1 MKAKSIGRCDTNIST
16 MKMNKKYGII
26 DIGSNSVRGR
36 AFADGKIIYNELFTT
51 RLGSGLANG
60 SELTEKS
67 MQDTVKAI
75 KNLVGGFKK
84 AEVGEIYAF
93 ATEAVRSATNGKNF
107 VGLVKNET
115 GIDVDV
121 VNGDEEGEL
130 ALLGAVGDKDGA
142 VIDVGGAS
150 AEISAVKDKK
160 IIYSHSLPLG
170 AVRLYGKCGD
180 DENKLKNLV
189 DARIVEYGKV
199 PTELDFYAVGGTA
212 TTLAALNMRLDKYDE
227 NKVDGYVLTRAALE
241 KDYALIAAS
250 DRQTR
255 IEKLRIQ
262 EKRADII
269 GCGAYLLLEIMR
281 TFGIEKVTVKESDN
295 LLGYM
300 KKRFLGESYARE

>member
-1 MKAKSIGRCDTNIST
+1 MKN
-16 MKMNKKYGII
+16 YGII
-26 DIGSNSVRGR
+26 DVGSNSVRAR
-36 AFADGKIIYNELFTT
+36 SFADGKILYSGLITT
-51 RLGSGLANG
+51 RLGEGLATG
-60 SELTEKS
+60 DSLTERS
-67 MQDTVKAI
+67 MAATISALKTFI
-75 KNLVGGFKK
+75 
-84 AEVGEIYAF
+84 AELIRSGADEIAAF
-93 ATEAVRSATNGKNF
+93 ATEAVRSAKNGGEF
-107 VGLVKNET
+107 LRRVKSET
-115 GIDVDV
+115 GLEVDLIG
-121 VNGDEEGEL
+121 GDEEGEL

-142 VIDVGGAS
+142 VIDIGGAS

-180 DENKLKNLV
+180 DENKLKELV
-189 DARIVEYGKV
+189 AERIVEYGKV
-199 PTELDFYAVGGTA
+199 PAALDFYAVGGTA
-212 TTLAALNMRLDKYDE
+212 TTLAALDMRLDKYDE
-227 NKVDGYVLTRAALE
+227 NKVDGFVLTRVALE

>member
-1 MKAKSIGRCDTNIST
+1 MKN
-16 MKMNKKYGII
+16 YGII
-26 DIGSNSVRGR
+26 DVGSNSVRAR
-36 AFADGKIIYNELFTT
+36 SCADGKILYSGLITT
-51 RLGSGLANG
+51 RLGEGLATG
-60 SELTEKS
+60 DSLTERSMAATISALQTFIAELIKS
-67 MQDTVKAI
+67 
-75 KNLVGGFKK
+75 G
-84 AEVGEIYAF
+84 AEEIAAF
-93 ATEAVRSATNGKNF
+93 ATEAVRSAKNG
-107 VGLVKNET
+107 GEILLRVKNET
-115 GIDVDV
+115 GLDIDLIG
-121 VNGDEEGEL
+121 GDEEGEL

-142 VIDVGGAS
+142 VIDIGGAS

-212 TTLAALNMRLDKYDE
+212 TTLAALDMRLDKYDE

-241 KDYALIAAS
+241 KDYALIAAA

-255 IEKLRIQ
+255 IEKLHIQ

-269 GCGAYLLLEIMR
+269 GCGAFLLLEIMR

-300 KKRFLGESYARE
+300 KKRFLRESYARE

>member
-1 MKAKSIGRCDTNIST
+1 MKN
-16 MKMNKKYGII
+16 YGII
-26 DIGSNSVRGR
+26 DVGSNSVRAR
-36 AFADGKIIYNELFTT
+36 SFADGKILYSGLITT
-51 RLGSGLANG
+51 RLGEGLATG
-60 SELTEKS
+60 DSLTERSMAATISALQTFIAELIKS
-67 MQDTVKAI
+67 
-75 KNLVGGFKK
+75 G
-84 AEVGEIYAF
+84 AEEIAAF
-93 ATEAVRSATNGKNF
+93 ATEAVRSAQNGGEF
-107 VGLVKNET
+107 LLRVKKET
-115 GIDVDV
+115 GLDIDLIG
-121 VNGDEEGEL
+121 GDEEGEL
-130 ALLGAVGDKDGA
+130 ALLGAVGDNDGA

-180 DENKLKNLV
+180 DEDKLKNLV

-212 TTLAALNMRLDKYDE
+212 TTLAALDMRLDKYDE

-241 KDYALIAAS
+241 KDYALIAAA

>member
-1 MKAKSIGRCDTNIST
+1 MKN
-16 MKMNKKYGII
+16 YGII
-26 DIGSNSVRGR
+26 DVGSNSVRAR
-36 AFADGKIIYNELFTT
+36 SFADGKILYSGLITT
-51 RLGSGLANG
+51 RLGEGLATG
-60 SELTEKS
+60 DSLTERSMAATISALQTFIAELIKS
-67 MQDTVKAI
+67 
-75 KNLVGGFKK
+75 G
-84 AEVGEIYAF
+84 AEEIAAF
-93 ATEAVRSATNGKNF
+93 ATEAVRSAKNGGKF
-107 VGLVKNET
+107 LLRVKKET
-115 GIDVDV
+115 GLDIDLIG
-121 VNGDEEGEL
+121 GDEEGEL

-142 VIDVGGAS
+142 VIDIGGAS

-212 TTLAALNMRLDKYDE
+212 TTLAALDMRLDKYDE

-241 KDYALIAAS
+241 KDYALIAAA

-269 GCGAYLLLEIMR
+269 GCGAFLLLEIMR

-300 KKRFLGESYARE
+300 KKRFLRESYARE

>member
-1 MKAKSIGRCDTNIST
+1 MKN
-16 MKMNKKYGII
+16 YGII
-26 DIGSNSVRGR
+26 DVGSNSVRAR
-36 AFADGKIIYNELFTT
+36 SFADGKILYSGLITT
-51 RLGSGLANG
+51 RLGEGLATG
-60 SELTEKS
+60 DSLTERSMAATISALQTFIAELIKS
-67 MQDTVKAI
+67 
-75 KNLVGGFKK
+75 G
-84 AEVGEIYAF
+84 AEEIAAF
-93 ATEAVRSATNGKNF
+93 ATEAEKRAKNGGKF
-107 VGLVKNET
+107 LLRVKKET
-115 GIDVDV
+115 GIEVDLIG
-121 VNGDEEGEL
+121 GDEEGEL

-142 VIDVGGAS
+142 VIDIGGAS

-180 DENKLKNLV
+180 DENKLKKLV

-212 TTLAALNMRLDKYDE
+212 TTLAALDMRLDKYDE

-241 KDYALIAAS
+241 KDYALIVAA

-300 KKRFLGESYARE
+300 KKRFLRESYARE

>member
-1 MKAKSIGRCDTNIST
+1 MKN
-16 MKMNKKYGII
+16 YGII
-26 DIGSNSVRGR
+26 DVGSNSVRAR
-36 AFADGKIIYNELFTT
+36 SFADGKILYSGLITT
-51 RLGSGLANG
+51 RLGEGLATG
-60 SELTEKS
+60 DSLTERSMAATISALQTFIAELIKS
-67 MQDTVKAI
+67 
-75 KNLVGGFKK
+75 G
-84 AEVGEIYAF
+84 AEEIAAF
-93 ATEAVRSATNGKNF
+93 ATEAVRSAKNGGEF
-107 VGLVKNET
+107 LLRVKKET
-115 GIDVDV
+115 GLDIDLIG
-121 VNGDEEGEL
+121 GDEEGEL

-212 TTLAALNMRLDKYDE
+212 TTLAALDMRLDKYDE

-241 KDYALIAAS
+241 KDYALIAAA

>member
-1 MKAKSIGRCDTNIST
+1 MKN
-16 MKMNKKYGII
+16 YGII
-26 DIGSNSVRGR
+26 DVGSNSVRAR
-36 AFADGKIIYNELFTT
+36 SFADGKILYSGLITT
-51 RLGSGLANG
+51 RLGEGLATG
-60 SELTEKS
+60 DSLTERSMAATISALQTFIAELIKS
-67 MQDTVKAI
+67 
-75 KNLVGGFKK
+75 G
-84 AEVGEIYAF
+84 AEEIAAF
-93 ATEAVRSATNGKNF
+93 ATEAVRSAKNGGKF
-107 VGLVKNET
+107 LLRVKKET
-115 GIDVDV
+115 GIEVDLIG
-121 VNGDEEGEL
+121 GDEEGEL

-142 VIDVGGAS
+142 VIDIGGAS

-180 DENKLKNLV
+180 DENKLKKLV

-212 TTLAALNMRLDKYDE
+212 TTLAALDMRLDKYDE

-241 KDYALIAAS
+241 KDYALIVAA

-300 KKRFLGESYARE
+300 KKRFLRESYARE

>member
-1 MKAKSIGRCDTNIST
+1 MKN
-16 MKMNKKYGII
+16 YGII
-26 DIGSNSVRGR
+26 DVGSNSVRAR
-36 AFADGKIIYNELFTT
+36 SFADGKILYSGLITT
-51 RLGSGLANG
+51 RLGEGLATG
-60 SELTEKS
+60 DSLTERSMAATISALQTFIAELIKS
-67 MQDTVKAI
+67 
-75 KNLVGGFKK
+75 G
-84 AEVGEIYAF
+84 AEEIAAF
-93 ATEAVRSATNGKNF
+93 ATEAVRSAKNGGKF
-107 VGLVKNET
+107 LLCVKKET
-115 GIDVDV
+115 GLDIDLIG
-121 VNGDEEGEL
+121 GDEEGEL
-130 ALLGAVGDKDGA
+130 ALLGAVGNKDGA
-142 VIDVGGAS
+142 VIDIGGAS

-180 DENKLKNLV
+180 DEDKLKNLV

-212 TTLAALNMRLDKYDE
+212 TTLAALDMRLDKYDE

-241 KDYALIAAS
+241 KDYALIAAA

-269 GCGAYLLLEIMR
+269 GCGAFLLLEIMR

-300 KKRFLGESYARE
+300 KKRFLRESYARE

>member
-1 MKAKSIGRCDTNIST
+1 MKN
-16 MKMNKKYGII
+16 YGII
-26 DIGSNSVRGR
+26 DVGSNSVRAR
-36 AFADGKIIYNELFTT
+36 SFADGKILYSGLITT
-51 RLGSGLANG
+51 RLGEGLATG
-60 SELTEKS
+60 DSLTERSMAATISALQTFIAELIKS
-67 MQDTVKAI
+67 
-75 KNLVGGFKK
+75 G
-84 AEVGEIYAF
+84 AEEIAAF
-93 ATEAVRSATNGKNF
+93 ATEAVRSAQNGGEF
-107 VGLVKNET
+107 LLRVKKET
-115 GIDVDV
+115 GLDIDLIG
-121 VNGDEEGEL
+121 GDEEGEL

-180 DENKLKNLV
+180 DEDKLKNLV

-241 KDYALIAAS
+241 KDYALIAAA

-300 KKRFLGESYARE
+300 KKRFLRESYARE

>member
-1 MKAKSIGRCDTNIST
+1 MKN
-16 MKMNKKYGII
+16 YGII
-26 DIGSNSVRGR
+26 DVGSNSVRAR
-36 AFADGKIIYNELFTT
+36 SFADGKILYSGLITT
-51 RLGSGLANG
+51 RLGEGLATG
-60 SELTEKS
+60 DTLTERSMAATISALQTFIAELIKS
-67 MQDTVKAI
+67 
-75 KNLVGGFKK
+75 G
-84 AEVGEIYAF
+84 AEEIAAF
-93 ATEAVRSATNGKNF
+93 ATEAVRSAKNGGEF
-107 VGLVKNET
+107 LLRVKNET
-115 GIDVDV
+115 GLDIDLIG
-121 VNGDEEGEL
+121 GDEEGEL

-142 VIDVGGAS
+142 VIDIGGAS

-180 DENKLKNLV
+180 DEDKLKNLV

-212 TTLAALNMRLDKYDE
+212 TTLAALDMRLDKYDE

-241 KDYALIAAS
+241 KDYALIAAA

-269 GCGAYLLLEIMR
+269 GCGAFLLLEIMR

-300 KKRFLGESYARE
+300 KKRFLRESYARE

>member
-1 MKAKSIGRCDTNIST
+1 
-16 MKMNKKYGII
+16 MNNYGII
-26 DIGSNSVRGR
+26 DVGSNSVRAR
-36 AFADGKIIYNELFTT
+36 SFADGKILYSGLITT
-51 RLGSGLANG
+51 RLGEGLATG
-60 SELTEKS
+60 DSLTERSMAATISALQTFIAELIKS
-67 MQDTVKAI
+67 
-75 KNLVGGFKK
+75 G
-84 AEVGEIYAF
+84 AEEIAAF
-93 ATEAVRSATNGKNF
+93 ATEAVRSAKNGGEF
-107 VGLVKNET
+107 LLRVKKET
-115 GIDVDV
+115 GLDIDLIG
-121 VNGDEEGEL
+121 GDEEGEL
-130 ALLGAVGDKDGA
+130 ALLGAVGDKDGV
-142 VIDVGGAS
+142 VIDIGGAS

-180 DENKLKNLV
+180 DEDKLKKLV

-212 TTLAALNMRLDKYDE
+212 TTLAALDMRLDKYDE

-241 KDYALIAAS
+241 KDYAIIAAA

-300 KKRFLGESYARE
+300 KKRFLRESYARE

>member
-1 MKAKSIGRCDTNIST
+1 MKN
-16 MKMNKKYGII
+16 YGII
-26 DIGSNSVRGR
+26 DVGSNSVRAR
-36 AFADGKIIYNELFTT
+36 SFADGKILYSGLITT
-51 RLGSGLANG
+51 RLGEGLATG
-60 SELTEKS
+60 DSLTERSMAATISALQTFIAELIKS
-67 MQDTVKAI
+67 
-75 KNLVGGFKK
+75 G
-84 AEVGEIYAF
+84 AEEIAAF
-93 ATEAVRSATNGKNF
+93 ATEAVRSAKNGGEF
-107 VGLVKNET
+107 LLRVKKET
-115 GIDVDV
+115 GLDIDLIG
-121 VNGDEEGEL
+121 GDEEGEL

-180 DENKLKNLV
+180 DENKLKKLV

-212 TTLAALNMRLDKYDE
+212 TTLAALDMRLDKYDE

-241 KDYALIAAS
+241 KDYALIAAA

-269 GCGAYLLLEIMR
+269 GCGAFLLLEIMR

-295 LLGYM
+295 LLGSM

>member
-1 MKAKSIGRCDTNIST
+1 MKN
-16 MKMNKKYGII
+16 YGII
-26 DIGSNSVRGR
+26 DVGSNSVRAR
-36 AFADGKIIYNELFTT
+36 SFADGKILYSGLITT
-51 RLGSGLANG
+51 RLGEGLATG
-60 SELTEKS
+60 DSLTERSMAATISALQTFIAELIKS
-67 MQDTVKAI
+67 
-75 KNLVGGFKK
+75 G
-84 AEVGEIYAF
+84 AEEIAAF
-93 ATEAVRSATNGKNF
+93 ATEAVRSAKNGGEF
-107 VGLVKNET
+107 LLRVKKET
-115 GIDVDV
+115 GLDIDLIG
-121 VNGDEEGEL
+121 GDEEGEL

-212 TTLAALNMRLDKYDE
+212 TTLAVLDMRLDKYDE

-241 KDYALIAAS
+241 KDYALIAAA

-300 KKRFLGESYARE
+300 KKRFLRESYARE

>member
-1 MKAKSIGRCDTNIST
+1 MKN
-16 MKMNKKYGII
+16 YGII
-26 DIGSNSVRGR
+26 DVGSNSVRAR
-36 AFADGKIIYNELFTT
+36 SFADGKILYSGLITT
-51 RLGSGLANG
+51 RLGEGLATG
-60 SELTEKS
+60 DSLTERSMAATISALQTFIAELIKS
-67 MQDTVKAI
+67 
-75 KNLVGGFKK
+75 G
-84 AEVGEIYAF
+84 AEEIAAF
-93 ATEAVRSATNGKNF
+93 ATEAVRSAQNGGEF
-107 VGLVKNET
+107 LLRVKKET
-115 GIDVDV
+115 GLDIDLIG
-121 VNGDEEGEL
+121 GDEEGEL
-130 ALLGAVGDKDGA
+130 ALLGAVGDNDGA

-180 DENKLKNLV
+180 DENKLKKLV

-212 TTLAALNMRLDKYDE
+212 TTLAALDMRLDKYDE

-241 KDYALIAAS
+241 KDYALIAAA

-300 KKRFLGESYARE
+300 KKRFLRESYARE

>member
-1 MKAKSIGRCDTNIST
+1 MKN
-16 MKMNKKYGII
+16 YGII
-26 DIGSNSVRGR
+26 DVGSNSVRAR
-36 AFADGKIIYNELFTT
+36 SFADGKILYSGLITT
-51 RLGSGLANG
+51 RLGEGLATG
-60 SELTEKS
+60 DSLTERSMAATISALQTFIAELIKS
-67 MQDTVKAI
+67 
-75 KNLVGGFKK
+75 G
-84 AEVGEIYAF
+84 AEEIAAF
-93 ATEAVRSATNGKNF
+93 ATEAVRSAKNG
-107 VGLVKNET
+107 GEILLRVKNET
-115 GIDVDV
+115 GLDIDLIG
-121 VNGDEEGEL
+121 GDEEGEL

-142 VIDVGGAS
+142 VIDIGGAS

-212 TTLAALNMRLDKYDE
+212 TTLAALDMRLDKYDE

-241 KDYALIAAS
+241 KDYALIAAA

-255 IEKLRIQ
+255 IEKLHIQ

-269 GCGAYLLLEIMR
+269 GCGAFLLLEIMR

-300 KKRFLGESYARE
+300 KKRFLRESYARE

>member
-1 MKAKSIGRCDTNIST
+1 MKN
-16 MKMNKKYGII
+16 YGII
-26 DIGSNSVRGR
+26 DVGSNSVRAR
-36 AFADGKIIYNELFTT
+36 SFADGKILYSGLITT
-51 RLGSGLANG
+51 RLGEGLATG
-60 SELTEKS
+60 DSLTERSMAATISALQTFIAELIKS
-67 MQDTVKAI
+67 
-75 KNLVGGFKK
+75 G
-84 AEVGEIYAF
+84 AEEIAAF
-93 ATEAVRSATNGKNF
+93 ATEAVRSAKNGGKF
-107 VGLVKNET
+107 LLRVKKET
-115 GIDVDV
+115 GIEVDLIG
-121 VNGDEEGEL
+121 GDEEGEL

-142 VIDVGGAS
+142 VIDIGGAS

-180 DENKLKNLV
+180 DENKLKKLV

-212 TTLAALNMRLDKYDE
+212 TTLAALDMRLDKYDE
-227 NKVDGYVLTRAALE
+227 SKVDGYVLSRAALE
-241 KDYALIAAS
+241 KDYALIVAA

-300 KKRFLGESYARE
+300 KKRFLRESYARE